1 MGRDQ
6 FGSILET
13 IKTKVMGSLKRKAKN
28 KKSRKKNE
36 GSSSSSSSY
45 KKMDKTAS
53 VRVEIQSRQ
62 ARQLIDKTLMAADRP
77 GKAYIP

>member
-13 IKTKVMGSLKRKAKN
+13 IKAKVMGSLKRKAKN

-36 GSSSSSSSY
+36 GSSSSSY